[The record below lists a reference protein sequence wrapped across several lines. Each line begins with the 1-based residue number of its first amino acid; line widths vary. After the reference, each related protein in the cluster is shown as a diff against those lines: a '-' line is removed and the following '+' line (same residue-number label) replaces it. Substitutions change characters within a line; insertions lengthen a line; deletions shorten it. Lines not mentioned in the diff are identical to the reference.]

1 MFNYTY
7 CANLNNFLPNLVL
20 NRKFK
25 RQKISFRHKQEKL
38 YINIVKKIVLL
49 NEGFY

>member
-1 MFNYTY
+1 MFIYTY
-7 CANLNNFLPNLVL
+7 WGKLNNFLPNLVPS
-20 NRKFK
+20 RKFK

-49 NEGFY
+49 NEGF